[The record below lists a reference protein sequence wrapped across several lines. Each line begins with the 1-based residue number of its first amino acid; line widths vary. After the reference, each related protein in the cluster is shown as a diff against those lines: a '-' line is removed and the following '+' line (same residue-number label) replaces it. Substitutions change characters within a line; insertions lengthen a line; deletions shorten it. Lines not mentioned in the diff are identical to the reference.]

1 MSFLLSTVCALSWV
15 WPYVYNRFLS
25 VGQVVMEVIKLVP
38 EVDMV
43 VQSLLRSGYQSMMS
57 ATTALD
63 TVEGETA

>member
-1 MSFLLSTVCALSWV
+1 M
-15 WPYVYNRFLS
+15 
-25 VGQVVMEVIKLVP
+25 VMEVIKLVP